1 MRKER
6 EKEKDAH
13 SETEPTA
20 KQKPAARNKTQK
32 TSSRAAARYLLAG
45 RREPQKVGTFPESG
59 CWPVFLPGFRRAY
72 GETPDIPDLSQP
84 ITADIP
90 LPLPKEEKKWRCGA
104 EKPGVCPQHSAVR
117 LCTFTSAW
125 LLLRMCS
132 NHAAFSSLPACSF
145 LPLLLFLSSPPSLN
159 SLL

>member
-90 LPLPKEEKKWRCGA
+90 LPLPKEEKKKSGA
-104 EKPGVCPQHSAVR
+104 AERKSQASVLNTQLCVSVLSLLPGFSSVCVA
-117 LCTFTSAW
+117 TT
-125 LLLRMCS
+125 LLSPPCLRVPS
-132 NHAAFSSLPACSF
+132 SPSSFSSL
-145 LPLLLFLSSPPSLN
+145 LLLP
-159 SLL
+159 